1 MAKKRKIRRAST
13 RTRWA
18 QRWAESGLTQ
28 REFAEKHGL
37 TAGSLS
43 RWIRELRDGE
53 EVASGEF
60 VERKSSPRLP
70 GVMMTGMFGS
80 PRRVRFRRE
89 GVQQPG
95 WASGPCSASITFPHQ
110 RQLFLP
116 IL

>member
-60 VERKSSPRLP
+60 VELP
-70 GVMMTGMFGS
+70 TPTPIRSGVV
-80 PRRVRFRRE
+80 RVRIGAVTIEFD
-89 GVQQPG
+89 
-95 WASGPCSASITFPHQ
+95 
-110 RQLFLP
+110 QLPPVEYVAALGRAAC
-116 IL
+116 